1 MMNEKAKRRGQQLAA
16 PYGKNM
22 GASHGVQPLEASG
35 NAVYVCIYI
44 YIVKYICN
52 VCVCV
57 CVYTVYD
64 IYVCMHVYVCVY
76 T

>member
-35 NAVYVCIYI
+35 NA
-44 YIVKYICN
+44 
-52 VCVCV
+52 
-57 CVYTVYD
+57 
-64 IYVCMHVYVCVY
+64 
-76 T
+76 

>member
-1 MMNEKAKRRGQQLAA
+1 MMNEKAKRRGQQLSA

-35 NAVYVCIYI
+35 NAVYV
-44 YIVKYICN
+44 VS

-57 CVYTVYD
+57 REREREREYT
-64 IYVCMHVYVCVY
+64 
-76 T
+76 

>member
-35 NAVYVCIYI
+35 NAAYV
-44 YIVKYICN
+44 
-52 VCVCV
+52 VCVCERERERERERESAYIV
-57 CVYTVYD
+57 
-64 IYVCMHVYVCVY
+64 
-76 T
+76 